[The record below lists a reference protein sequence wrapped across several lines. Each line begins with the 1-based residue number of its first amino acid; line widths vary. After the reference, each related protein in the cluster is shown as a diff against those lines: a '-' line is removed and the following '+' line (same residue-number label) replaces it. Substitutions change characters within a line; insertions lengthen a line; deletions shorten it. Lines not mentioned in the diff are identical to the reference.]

1 MNLKSRCK
9 NLEQV
14 TGNTNEIACKNVPLG
29 QIVDFNVDIQA
40 VGCGNGLQTMV
51 LKPIGLNQTLKLVS
65 FNYSNVQRHR
75 FMSIIIKES
84 CFIMKQIKV

>member
-29 QIVDFNVDIQA
+29 QIVDFHVDIKA
-40 VGCGNGLQTMV
+40 NGCGNGLQTMV

-65 FNYSNVQRHR
+65 FNYTNIQRHR
-75 FMSIIIKES
+75 FIL
-84 CFIMKQIKV
+84 IMFNKACDWL